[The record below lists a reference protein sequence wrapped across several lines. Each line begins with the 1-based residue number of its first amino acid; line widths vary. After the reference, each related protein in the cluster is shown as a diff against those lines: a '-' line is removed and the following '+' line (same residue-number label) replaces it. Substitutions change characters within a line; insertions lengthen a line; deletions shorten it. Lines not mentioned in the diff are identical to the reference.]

1 MLGRMS
7 RAAKYIIPRH
17 LKSLVFE
24 GGCFVVAA
32 RDKNSNTNKYLLRS
46 GDHIIAADVSLY
58 KREILLKK
66 LNRDPHDLTISD
78 AAVILESYLAWGTNC
93 MNYLYG
99 DYAFIIVNIQNGN
112 IFCSRDAQGVRPF
125 FYHRSDDCFIF
136 ASELRY
142 VVESFNIK
150 PDTDEDYLLK
160 TLVNVSEDRE
170 RTPFKS
176 ICRLLPGHSLS
187 CNKESTNLNAFWYP
201 DAEKRIRL
209 TKEDDYI
216 QLFRE
221 KLTDAVNMRC
231 NNAESLGSE
240 LSGGLDS
247 SAVTGI
253 AANYADFKRIRFNA
267 FSNVLPKDSE
277 VDFKD
282 ERTHIN
288 QMLRF
293 KKIEWNR
300 IDKLYGTIK
309 ELLRFA
315 VEIQGCF
322 IQQSFNAFNRGL
334 YETACSK
341 KVNVLLSGFG
351 GDELVSARVGM
362 PWNEIIGDRQWR
374 VLADELFYKG
384 ISVKALL
391 KAGKVSGKYLFSRF
405 YRQKNKTMV
414 FKSELLNK
422 RFANLPLQPSF
433 VLKHELKKRFM
444 DKYSIMACDSLVRRQ
459 IERLHQNYIPQRL
472 EYCYTAAAQYGLVYR
487 YPLLDMNLIETCL
500 AFPPWLK
507 QHHGINR
514 HVFREAIKDFVPE
527 GIRNRDDKT
536 GATIPQTYCSLVY
549 ERNEIC
555 SIIKNASGSEFLKE
569 IFDFTRFKW
578 WYDKLAERESGAMK
592 YLMPGSFFQYLMMLL
607 YYCEEL

>member
-1 MLGRMS
+1 MS
-7 RAAKYIIPRH
+7 RASKYIIPRQ
-17 LKSLVFE
+17 LRSVVFE
-24 GGCFVVAA
+24 RGCFVVAA
-32 RDKNSNTNKYLLRS
+32 KDKNSNTNQYLLQS
-46 GDHIIAADVSLY
+46 GDHVIAADVSLY
-58 KREILLKK
+58 KRETLLKK
-66 LNRDPHDLTISD
+66 LNKDPRDFSVSD
-78 AAVILESYLAWGTNC
+78 AAIILESYMAWGTDC
-93 MNYLYG
+93 LNYLYG
-99 DYAFIIVNIQNGN
+99 DFAFIIVNIQSGN
-112 IFCSRDAQGVRPF
+112 IFCGRDALGVKPF
-125 FYHRSDDCFIF
+125 FYHLHDDCFVF

-150 PDTDEDYLLK
+150 PSTDEDYLLN
-160 TLVNVSEDRE
+160 TLTNISLGRNH
-170 RTPFKS
+170 TPFKS
-176 ICRLLPGHSLS
+176 IFRLLPGHSFS
-187 CNKESTNLNAFWYP
+187 FNKERTSLNPFWYP
-201 DAEKRIRL
+201 DTEKRIKL
-209 TKEDDYI
+209 NKEDDYI
-216 QLFRE
+216 QLLRE
-221 KLTDAVNMRC
+221 KLTDAVDMRC
-231 NNAESLGSE
+231 SDAESLGSE

-267 FSNVLPKDSE
+267 FSNVLPEDAA
-277 VDFKD
+277 VDIKD

-293 KKIEWNR
+293 KKIEWSG

-322 IQQSFNAFNRGL
+322 IQQNFNTFNRGL

-384 ISVKALL
+384 MSVRALL
-391 KAGKVSGKYLFSRF
+391 KAGKVSGKYLYSRL
-405 YRQKNKTMV
+405 YGQKNKTMV

-433 VLKHELKKRFM
+433 ALKHELKKRFM
-444 DKYSIMACDSLVRRQ
+444 DKYSIMACDSLVGRQ
-459 IERLHQNYIPQRL
+459 IERLYQNYIPQRL
-472 EYCYTAAAQYGLVYR
+472 EYCYTAAAQYGLEYR
-487 YPLLDMNLIETCL
+487 YPLLDVNLIETYL
-500 AFPPWLK
+500 ALPPWLK

-514 HVFREAIKDFVPE
+514 HVFREAIKGFVPE

-555 SIIKNASGSEFLKE
+555 SMIKNASGSEFLKE
-569 IFDFTRFKW
+569 IFDFTHLIR
-578 WYDKLAERESGAMK
+578 WYEKLAERESGAMK